1 MANNKVLSPAVVA
14 NTSTLVSSLIDQ
26 TNRVWKGEIIESY
39 FFEWEAKIIKNI
51 PLCRSIQEDVLIWPF
66 SPDGEY
72 TVQTGYRFL
81 QKQHLDNEPGSSE
94 AAELK
99 SLWKKIWGLKVP
111 GKVRNLVWRAC
122 KNALPTKMNLLHR
135 KVVTSAVCELCNLHT
150 EDPAHAL
157 YHCPKLETLW
167 QSTPLWGH
175 STIKQCSSF
184 LDIMFVV
191 CADDRDPE
199 LFSAMAWT
207 LWNRRNNLRLGKP
220 AVPLEQVLHRAR
232 DLKLGCLS
240 APTSVTAVPEQKK
253 TAWTPP
259 PVHGYKVNFD
269 GALFEHEDSAGLGV
283 VIRNQ
288 DGLVMASLSEV
299 TPLPSTVIEVET
311 LAARR
316 AVEFALELGFENI
329 ILEGDSEILIKI
341 LNRSSRSLASFGH
354 IINDIN
360 FLASRF
366 ACFSAIHVKRHCN
379 RVAHSLARRALSFYP
394 LSVWMEDVPPELL
407 SVLQADLN
415 SLP

>member
-1 MANNKVLSPAVVA
+1 M
-14 NTSTLVSSLIDQ
+14 
-26 TNRVWKGEIIESY
+26 
-39 FFEWEAKIIKNI
+39 
-51 PLCRSIQEDVLIWPF
+51 
-66 SPDGEY
+66 
-72 TVQTGYRFL
+72 
-81 QKQHLDNEPGSSE
+81 
-94 AAELK
+94 
-99 SLWKKIWGLKVP
+99 
-111 GKVRNLVWRAC
+111 
-122 KNALPTKMNLLHR
+122 
-135 KVVTSAVCELCNLHT
+135 
-150 EDPAHAL
+150 
-157 YHCPKLETLW
+157 
-167 QSTPLWGH
+167 
-175 STIKQCSSF
+175 
-184 LDIMFVV
+184 
-191 CADDRDPE
+191 
-199 LFSAMAWT
+199 
-207 LWNRRNNLRLGKP
+207 
-220 AVPLEQVLHRAR
+220 LHRAR

-341 LNRSSRSLASFGH
+341 LNSSNRSLAPFGH

-366 ACFSAIHVKRHCN
+366 ACFSATHVKRHCN